1 MNNKE
6 TRKNVFADTLKSLWA
21 KLVKFVKGILR
32 ELGDIHN
39 LTIFGIVVLVMSIPI
54 WLLYLLGI
62 LLECTPLIA
71 VGTVYWAFWLG
82 PMTPFFPLC
91 VAIAL
96 GLRKIIDKY
105 RCKKGLV
112 PLSEVKIAWWENF
125 KAFCKR
131 KFVHRS
137 GVNPTQ
143 NKD

>member
-6 TRKNVFADTLKSLWA
+6 TRKNVVADTLKSLWA
-21 KLVKFVKGILR
+21 KLVKFAKGILR

-39 LTIFGIVVLVMSIPI
+39 LTIFGIVVLFMSIPI

-96 GLRKIIDKY
+96 GVRRVIDRY
-105 RCKKGLV
+105 RAKKGLP
-112 PLSEVKIAWWENF
+112 PLCEIKVAWWEKI
-125 KAFCKR
+125 KAYFRNKR
-131 KFVHRS
+131 EEIKS
-137 GVNPTQ
+137 G
-143 NKD
+143 KKGK